1 MAMKM
6 HPIAATAIA
15 AMAFGTALAAGRP
28 TQEFWRPQQLRQVT
42 IDQPA
47 ARSFGQGQCS
57 HLVLDEKRLRFF
69 LEHARA
75 ATPERY
81 QQEMLVDDCNAEGR
95 VELKDGRRF
104 KVSIDNWTGWGSI
117 SDDRATQ
124 FLYCRS
130 CTDILEP
137 GFGFQPVGRRGGG
150 SRD

>member
-1 MAMKM
+1 MKI
-6 HPIAATAIA
+6 HPITFTAIA
-15 AMAFGTALAAGRP
+15 AMAFGNALAAGRP
-28 TQEFWRPQQLRQVT
+28 TQEFWRAQPLRQVT

-47 ARSFGQGQCS
+47 ARSFGQSQCS

-75 ATPERY
+75 AAPERY
-81 QQEMLVDDCNAEGR
+81 DQEMLVDDCNAEGR

-117 SDDRATQ
+117 SDDRSTQ

-137 GFGFQPVGRRGGG
+137 GFGFQPAGRRGS
-150 SRD
+150 SRRN